1 MEKTYAPHSIEQRWY
16 QTWEEKG
23 YFAAKSQGES
33 YCIMIPPPNVTG
45 SLHMGHAFQDT
56 IMDALTRY
64 HRMKGYSTL
73 WQPGTDHAGIAT
85 QMVVERLCNAEGQ
98 TRHDLGREKFLEKV
112 WQWKEESGGTITRQL
127 RRMGS
132 SLDWERERFTM
143 DDGMSDAVQAVFIQ
157 LYEEGLIYRG
167 KRLVNWDPVLH
178 TAVSDLEVLSEEE
191 NGFMWHLRYP
201 LSNGQ
206 GHLIVATTR
215 PETLLGDAAV
225 AIHPNDDRYKHL
237 LGEFVELP
245 LTSRRIPI
253 IADEYVDPEFG
264 TGCVKITPAHD
275 FNDYEVWT
283 RHRHTSV
290 IQDLPHGGL
299 INLFTVD
306 AAIRSN
312 AEDENDLIPQKYC
325 GLDRF
330 EARKIM
336 VADLEALGLP
346 EKIADHKLMVPR
358 GDRTNSVIEPLL
370 TDQWYVKV
378 GPLAEP
384 AIAAVENGDIKFV
397 PDNWK
402 NTYFD
407 WMRNIQD
414 WCISRQIWWG
424 HRIPAWYDELG
435 NIYVGNSEQDIRDK
449 HNLPAD
455 YALRQDEDV
464 LDTWFSSALWPFSTL
479 GWPEN
484 TEELAKHYPTS
495 VLVTGFDIIFF
506 WVARM
511 IMMGLKFQ
519 GTVPF
524 KEVYIH
530 GLVRDAEGQKMSKS
544 KGNVLDPIDII
555 DGIELE
561 TLVAKRISGMM
572 QPHLAKKIEQ
582 DTRKHFP
589 DGIQSYGTDA
599 LRFTFASLAST
610 GRDIRFDLARTEG
623 YRNFCNK
630 LWNAARFVLMNT
642 STSLSTGS
650 SATLTT
656 HTQSELEGRSL
667 SEVEGSD
674 APCTYTQVDRWIISR
689 LNQVTAVTS
698 NAIDNY
704 RFDLAA
710 QAIYEFTWNEYCDWY
725 LELAK
730 ISLQSDDAALQRG
743 TRKTLLTVLE
753 SILRLAHPIMPFI
766 TEEIWQRVAPLAGII
781 AESIMLQPYPV
792 ADEARVDNNAV
803 AEINWV
809 MSFILG
815 VRRIRGEMNIA
826 PGKPLPVLLQNGSV
840 TDQDYLTNSSAYLKR
855 LGRLESITWLNS
867 DATTPESAIAL
878 VGELKILIPMAGLID
893 KEAELARLDKEIQKI
908 KNDLPRIE
916 GKLSNPTFIDKAPP
930 EVIDKEKAKLAD
942 LLSNLNNLEQQQTK
956 IQSL

>member
-1 MEKTYAPHSIEQRWY
+1 MEKTYTPHSIEQRWY

-23 YFAAKSQGES
+23 YFAAKSEGES

-85 QMVVERLCNAEGQ
+85 QMVVERLCNAEGK
-98 TRHDLGREKFLEKV
+98 TRHDLGRKKFLEKV

-206 GHLIVATTR
+206 GYLIVATTR

-237 LGEFVELP
+237 LGEYVELP
-245 LTSRRIPI
+245 LTGRRIPI

-275 FNDYEVWT
+275 FNDYDVWT
-283 RHRHTSV
+283 RHRNTSL

-306 AAIRSN
+306 AAIRNN
-312 AEDENDLIPQKYC
+312 AEDENALIPHKYC

-330 EARKIM
+330 EARKAI
-336 VADLEALGLP
+336 VADLEVLGLL

-407 WMRNIQD
+407 WMHNIQD

-449 HNLPAD
+449 HNLSAD
-455 YALRQDEDV
+455 YELRQDEDV

-484 TEELAKHYPTS
+484 TEELAKHYPSS

-544 KGNVLDPIDII
+544 KGNVIDPIDII

-642 STSLSTGS
+642 EEQDNGL
-650 SATLTT
+650 
-656 HTQSELEGRSL
+656 
-667 SEVEGSD
+667 SD
-674 APCTYTQVDRWIISR
+674 APRTFTQVDRWIISR
-689 LNQVTAVTS
+689 LDQVTATTS
-698 NAIDNY
+698 HAIDNY

-730 ISLQSDDAALQRG
+730 ISLQSEDTAVQRG

-766 TEEIWQRVAPLAGII
+766 TEEIWQRVAPLAGVN
-781 AESIMLQPYPV
+781 AKSIMLQPYPI
-792 ADEARVDNNAV
+792 ADETRVDSNAV

-809 MSFILG
+809 MSFVLG
-815 VRRIRGEMNIA
+815 VRRIRGEINIA
-826 PGKPLPVLLQNGSV
+826 PGKPLPVLLQNGSS
-840 TDQDYLTNSSAYLKR
+840 TDQVYLTNSFAYLKR
-855 LGRLESITWLNS
+855 MGRLESIIWLNS
-867 DATTPESAIAL
+867 DETTPESAIAL

-893 KEAELARLDKEIQKI
+893 KVAELARLEKEIQKI

-916 GKLSNPTFIDKAPP
+916 GKLNNPTFVDKAPP
-930 EVIDKEKAKLAD
+930 DVIDKERAKLVD

>member
-23 YFAAKSQGES
+23 YFAAQTEGES

-85 QMVVERLCNAEGQ
+85 QMVVERLCNAEGK
-98 TRHDLGREKFLEKV
+98 TRHDYGREKFLEKV
-112 WQWKEESGGTITRQL
+112 WQWKDESGGTITRQL

-132 SLDWERERFTM
+132 SLDWEKERFTM
-143 DDGMSDAVQAVFIQ
+143 DDGMSDAVQEVFIQ

-191 NGFMWHLRYP
+191 SGSMWHLRYP

-225 AIHPNDDRYKHL
+225 AIHPDDERYKHL
-237 LGEFVELP
+237 LGEFVILP
-245 LTSRRIPI
+245 LSGRLIPI

-283 RHRHTSV
+283 RHRNTSV
-290 IQDLPHGGL
+290 IQALPHGGL
-299 INLFTVD
+299 INILTVD

-312 AEDENDLIPQKYC
+312 TADEDNLIPRKYE

-330 EARKIM
+330 EARKQM
-336 VADLEALGLP
+336 VADIDAAGLL
-346 EKIADHKLMVPR
+346 EKIVDHKLMVPR

-378 GPLAEP
+378 APLAEP
-384 AIAAVENGDIKFV
+384 AIAAVEKGDIKFV

-402 NTYFD
+402 NTYYE

-424 HRIPAWYDELG
+424 HRIPAWYDDLG
-435 NIYVGNSEQDIRDK
+435 NIYVGNSEAAIRAK
-449 HNLPAD
+449 HNLAAD
-455 YALRQDEDV
+455 YPLKQDEDV

-479 GWPEN
+479 GWPEK
-484 TEELAKHYPTS
+484 TPELAKHYPTS

-519 GTVPF
+519 GEVPF

-561 TLVAKRISGMM
+561 ALVEKRISGMM

-630 LWNAARFVLMNT
+630 LWNAARYVLMNT
-642 STSLSTGS
+642 EEFDNGFSG
-650 SATLTT
+650 
-656 HTQSELEGRSL
+656 
-667 SEVEGSD
+667 
-674 APCTYTQVDRWIISR
+674 APVSYTQVDFWITSR
-689 LNQVTAVTS
+689 LHQVIATTS
-698 NAIDNY
+698 HAIDNY

-730 ISLQSDDAALQRG
+730 ISLQSEDENLQRG
-743 TRKTLLTVLE
+743 TRHTLVTVLE
-753 SILRLAHPIMPFI
+753 TILRLAHPIMPFI
-766 TEEIWQRVAPLAGII
+766 TEEIWQRVAPLAGIT
-781 AESIMLQPYPV
+781 AETIMLQAYPISDD
-792 ADEARVDNNAV
+792 AQIKLDAIE
-803 AEINWV
+803 ETNWV
-809 MSFILG
+809 MNFILG

-826 PGKPLPVLLQNGSV
+826 PGKPLPILLQHGSAN
-840 TDQDYLTNSSAYLKR
+840 DQQCLANNLAYLKR
-855 LGRLESITWLNS
+855 LGRLEEITWLEAS
-867 DATTPESAIAL
+867 ESAPESAIAL
-878 VGELKILIPMAGLID
+878 VGELNILIPMAGLID

-908 KNDLPRIE
+908 LNDLPRVE
-916 GKLSNPTFIDKAPP
+916 GKLSNPTFIDKAPAD
-930 EVIDKEKAKLAD
+930 VIDKEKAKLAD
-942 LLSNLNNLEQQQTK
+942 LRSTLNNLEQQKTK
-956 IQSL
+956 ILAL

>member
-1 MEKTYAPHSIEQRWY
+1 
-16 QTWEEKG
+16 
-23 YFAAKSQGES
+23 
-33 YCIMIPPPNVTG
+33 
-45 SLHMGHAFQDT
+45 
-56 IMDALTRY
+56 
-64 HRMKGYSTL
+64 MKGYSTL
-73 WQPGTDHAGIAT
+73 WQAGTDHAGIAT
-85 QMVVERLCNAEGQ
+85 QMVVERLCNAEGK
-98 TRHDLGREKFLEKV
+98 TRHDYGREEFVKKV

-132 SLDWERERFTM
+132 SLDWSRERFTM
-143 DDGMSDAVQAVFIQ
+143 DDGMSDAVQEVFIR

-191 NGFMWHLRYP
+191 NGFMWHIRYP

-225 AIHPNDDRYKHL
+225 AIHPNDERYKHL

-245 LTSRRIPI
+245 LTGRRIPI
-253 IADEYVDPEFG
+253 IADDYVDPEFG

-275 FNDYEVWT
+275 FNDYGVWT

-290 IQDLPHGGL
+290 MQALPHGGL
-299 INLFTVD
+299 INVLTVD
-306 AAIRSN
+306 AAIRGN
-312 AEDENDLIPQKYC
+312 EAEEGDLIPAAYQ
-325 GLDRF
+325 GMDRF
-330 EARKIM
+330 VARKQM
-336 VADLEALGLP
+336 VADLEALGLL

-358 GDRTNSVIEPLL
+358 GDRTGAVIEPLL

-378 GPLAEP
+378 APLAEP

-424 HRIPAWYDELG
+424 HRIPAWYDEVG
-435 NIYVGNSEQDIRDK
+435 NIYVGRNEQAVREQHK
-449 HNLPAD
+449 LSAD
-455 YALRQDEDV
+455 YPLTQDEDV

-479 GWPEN
+479 GWPEQ
-484 TEELAKHYPTS
+484 TPELAKHYPTS

-519 GTVPF
+519 GQVPF
-524 KEVYIH
+524 REVYIH

-544 KGNVLDPIDII
+544 KGNIIDPIDII
-555 DGIELE
+555 DGIDLE
-561 TLVAKRISGMM
+561 TLVTKRTMGMM
-572 QPHLAKKIEQ
+572 QPQWAKKIEQ
-582 DTRKHFP
+582 ATRKDFP

-630 LWNAARFVLMNT
+630 LWNAARYVLMNT
-642 STSLSTGS
+642 EEQDCGL
-650 SATLTT
+650 
-656 HTQSELEGRSL
+656 
-667 SEVEGSD
+667 SD
-674 APCTYTQVDRWIISR
+674 APCTYTQVDRWIQSR
-689 LNQVTAVTS
+689 LHQVIATTS
-698 NAIDNY
+698 HATDNY

-710 QAIYEFTWNEYCDWY
+710 QAIYDFTWNEYCDWY

-730 ISLQSDDAALQRG
+730 ISLQSDDEALQRG

-753 SILRLAHPIMPFI
+753 SLLRLAHPIMPFI
-766 TEEIWQRVAPLAGII
+766 TEEIWQRVAPLAGI
-781 AESIMLQPYPV
+781 AGDTIMLQAYPV
-792 ADEARVDNNAV
+792 TDEALIDNDA
-803 AEINWV
+803 ITQTQWI
-809 MSFILG
+809 MQFILG

-826 PGKPLPVLLQNGSV
+826 PSKPLPVLLQNGSAV
-840 TDQDYLTNSSAYLKR
+840 DEQSLNNNRHYLQKLA
-855 LGRLESITWLNS
+855 RLESITWLNA
-867 DATTPESAIAL
+867 DEVTPESAIAL
-878 VGELKILIPMAGLID
+878 IGELKILIPIAGLID
-893 KEAELARLDKEIQKI
+893 KEAELVRLDKEIQKI
-908 KNDLPRIE
+908 VKELPRIE
-916 GKLSNPTFIDKAPP
+916 GKLSNPSFVDKAPQD
-930 EVIDKEKAKLAD
+930 VIDKEKAKLAD
-942 LLSNLNNLEQQQTK
+942 LHSILNNLEQQRSK

>member
-1 MEKTYAPHSIEQRWY
+1 MEKTYSPHAIEQRWY
-16 QTWEEKG
+16 DTWEAND
-23 YFAAKSQGES
+23 YFSAKPADES

-73 WQPGTDHAGIAT
+73 WQAGTDHAGIAT
-85 QMVVERLCNAEGQ
+85 QMVVERLCNAEGK
-98 TRHDLGREKFLEKV
+98 TRHDYGREEFVKKV

-132 SLDWERERFTM
+132 SLDWSRERFTM
-143 DDGMSDAVQAVFIQ
+143 DEGMSDAVQEVFIR

-215 PETLLGDAAV
+215 PETMLGDAAV
-225 AIHPNDDRYKHL
+225 AIHPNDERYKHL

-245 LTSRRIPI
+245 LTGRRIPI
-253 IADEYVDPEFG
+253 IADDYVDPEFG

-275 FNDYEVWT
+275 FNDYGVWT

-290 IQDLPHGGL
+290 VQALPHGGL

-312 AEDENDLIPQKYC
+312 EEDEGDLIPAAYQ

-330 EARKIM
+330 AARKQM
-336 VADLEALGLP
+336 VADLDALGLL
-346 EKIADHKLMVPR
+346 EKIADHKLMTPR
-358 GDRTNSVIEPLL
+358 GDRTGAVIEPLL

-378 GPLAEP
+378 APLAEP

-435 NIYVGNSEQDIRDK
+435 NIYVGRTEEAIREQHK
-449 HNLPAD
+449 LPAD
-455 YALRQDEDV
+455 YALKQDEDV

-479 GWPEN
+479 GWPEQ
-484 TEELAKHYPTS
+484 TPELAKHYPTS

-519 GTVPF
+519 GQVPF

-544 KGNVLDPIDII
+544 KGNIIDPIDII
-555 DGIELE
+555 DGIDLE
-561 TLVAKRISGMM
+561 TLVTKRTGGMM
-572 QPHLAKKIEQ
+572 QPHLQKKIEQ
-582 DTRKHFP
+582 ATRKDFP

-630 LWNAARFVLMNT
+630 LWNAARYVLMNT
-642 STSLSTGS
+642 EEQDCGLTGEC
-650 SATLTT
+650 A
-656 HTQSELEGRSL
+656 
-667 SEVEGSD
+667 
-674 APCTYTQVDRWIISR
+674 YTQVDRWIVSR
-689 LNQVTAVTS
+689 LHEVTKITS
-698 NAIDNY
+698 HAIDNY

-710 QAIYEFTWNEYCDWY
+710 QAIYEFVWNEYCDWY

-730 ISLQSDDAALQRG
+730 ISLQSDDEALQRG
-743 TRKTLLTVLE
+743 TRKTLLDVLE
-753 SILRLAHPIMPFI
+753 TILRLAHPIMPFI
-766 TEEIWQRVAPLAGII
+766 TEEIWQRVAPLAGI
-781 AESIMLQPYPV
+781 EGDTIMLQAYPV
-792 ADEARVDNNAV
+792 ADEALIDNNAI
-803 AEINWV
+803 AETQWI
-809 MSFILG
+809 MQFILG

-826 PGKPLPVLLQNGSV
+826 PSKPLPVLLQNGSAA
-840 TDQDYLTNSSAYLKR
+840 DEQSLSNNRSYLQKLA
-855 LGRLESITWLNS
+855 RLESLTWLNA
-867 DATTPESAIAL
+867 DEITPESAIAL
-878 VGELKILIPMAGLID
+878 LGELKILIPIAGLID
-893 KEAELARLDKEIQKI
+893 KEAELVRLDKEIQKI
-908 KNDLPRIE
+908 VKELPRIE
-916 GKLSNPTFIDKAPP
+916 GKLSNPSFVDKAPQD
-930 EVIDKEKAKLAD
+930 VIDKEKAKLAD
-942 LLSNLNNLEQQQTK
+942 LHSILNNLEQQRSK

>member
-1 MEKTYAPHSIEQRWY
+1 MEKTYTPHSIEQRWY

-23 YFAAKSQGES
+23 YFAAKSEGES

-85 QMVVERLCNAEGQ
+85 QMVVERLCNAEGK

-237 LGEFVELP
+237 LGEYLELP
-245 LTSRRIPI
+245 LTGRRIPI

-275 FNDYEVWT
+275 FNDYDVWT
-283 RHRHTSV
+283 RHRNTSL

-306 AAIRSN
+306 AAIRNN
-312 AEDENDLIPQKYC
+312 AEDENALIPHKYC

-330 EARKIM
+330 EARKAI
-336 VADLEALGLP
+336 VADLEVLGLL

-449 HNLPAD
+449 HNLSAD
-455 YALRQDEDV
+455 YGLRQDEDV

-642 STSLSTGS
+642 EEHDNGL
-650 SATLTT
+650 
-656 HTQSELEGRSL
+656 
-667 SEVEGSD
+667 SD
-674 APCTYTQVDRWIISR
+674 APRTFTQVDRWIISR
-689 LNQVTAVTS
+689 LDQVTATT
-698 NAIDNY
+698 NHAIDNY

-730 ISLQSDDAALQRG
+730 ISLQSEDTALQRG

-766 TEEIWQRVAPLAGII
+766 TEEIWQRVAPLAGVN
-781 AESIMLQPYPV
+781 AESIMLQPYPI
-792 ADEARVDNNAV
+792 ADETRVDSNAV

-809 MSFILG
+809 MSFVLG

-826 PGKPLPVLLQNGSV
+826 PGKPLPVLLQNGSS
-840 TDQDYLTNSSAYLKR
+840 TDQVYLTNSFAYLKR
-855 LGRLESITWLNS
+855 MGRLESITWLNS
-867 DATTPESAIAL
+867 DETTPESAIAL

-893 KEAELARLDKEIQKI
+893 KIAELARLEKEIQKI

-916 GKLSNPTFIDKAPP
+916 GKLNNPTFVDKAPP
-930 EVIDKEKAKLAD
+930 DVIDKEKAKLVD

>member
-23 YFAAKSQGES
+23 YFAAKSEGES

-64 HRMKGYSTL
+64 HRMKGFSTL

-85 QMVVERLCNAEGQ
+85 QMVVERLCNAEGK
-98 TRHDLGREKFLEKV
+98 TRHDYGREAFLEKV

-132 SLDWERERFTM
+132 SLDWEKERFTM
-143 DDGMSDAVQAVFIQ
+143 DKGMSDAVQEVFIQ

-191 NGFMWHLRYP
+191 
-201 LSNGQ
+201 
-206 GHLIVATTR
+206 
-215 PETLLGDAAV
+215 
-225 AIHPNDDRYKHL
+225 YKHL
-237 LGEFVELP
+237 LGEFVVLP
-245 LTSRRIPI
+245 LSGRLIPI

-290 IQDLPHGGL
+290 IQALPHGGL
-299 INLFTVD
+299 INILTVD

-312 AEDENDLIPQKYC
+312 TDDEDNLIPAKYS

-330 EARKIM
+330 EARKQM
-336 VADLEALGLP
+336 VADLDAAGLL

-378 GPLAEP
+378 APLAEP

-402 NTYFD
+402 NTYFE

-435 NIYVGNSEQDIRDK
+435 NTYVGNSEAAIREK

-455 YALRQDEDV
+455 YALKQDEDV

-479 GWPEN
+479 GWPEK
-484 TEELAKHYPTS
+484 TPELAKHYPTS

-519 GTVPF
+519 GEVPF

-555 DGIELE
+555 DGIELDA
-561 TLVAKRISGMM
+561 LVAKRISGMM

-630 LWNAARFVLMNT
+630 LWNAARYVLMNT
-642 STSLSTGS
+642 EEFDNGL
-650 SATLTT
+650 
-656 HTQSELEGRSL
+656 
-667 SEVEGSD
+667 SD
-674 APCTYTQVDRWIISR
+674 APCSYTQVDRWIISR
-689 LNQVTAVTS
+689 LHQVIATTS
-698 NAIDNY
+698 TAIDNY

-730 ISLQSDDAALQRG
+730 ISLQSEDVDLQRG

-753 SILRLAHPIMPFI
+753 TVLRLAHPIMPFI
-766 TEEIWQRVAPLAGII
+766 TEEIWQRVAPLAGIN
-781 AESIMLQPYPV
+781 AETIMLQAYPV
-792 ADEARVDNNAV
+792 SDEAHIDNDAI
-803 AEINWV
+803 AETNLV
-809 MSFILG
+809 MNFILG

-826 PGKPLPVLLQNGSV
+826 PGKPLPVLLQNGS
-840 TDQDYLTNSSAYLKR
+840 TSDQAFLTNNTSYLKK
-855 LGRLESITWLNS
+855 LGRLESITWLNPA
-867 DATTPESAIAL
+867 DTTPESAIAL

-893 KEAELARLDKEIQKI
+893 KDAELARLDKEIQKI
-908 KNDLPRIE
+908 FNDLPRIE
-916 GKLSNPTFIDKAPP
+916 GKLSNPTFIDKAPS

-942 LLSNLNNLEQQQTK
+942 LRSILNNLEQQKAK
-956 IQSL
+956 IQAL